1 MKRCKK
7 LKGDR
12 SDKAKKARE
21 VRNKKRKRL
30 SELKSKLSNAK
41 SKFENSS
48 ASKKFKKAS
57 ADLLSIPGPKETE
70 FLKIGIQVSK
80 VKGGSLK
87 GREAYAVLN
96 SPEIMNIVAKPLI
109 FNDCDPITVGDPAVL
124 SLANEYL
131 RLRRKELKLT
141 CYQRAFCHHEIN
153 LVGVLNGSAS
163 RVESVLY
170 SDQIP
175 LLSTHFRDHV
185 IEGLVKNR
193 ELISRDSTTEFLNQR
208 AMRREKKTKYAR
220 TFSEKAHQMNQRQH
234 TEATAIDFRSGRT
247 RRREANSTVFPKP
260 EAKLI

>member
-1 MKRCKK
+1 MHK

-21 VRNKKRKRL
+21 VQNKKQKRL
-30 SELKSKLSNAK
+30 SELKSKLSNTN

-57 ADLLSIPGPKETE
+57 ADLLSIPGPRETE
-70 FLKIGIQVSK
+70 ILKIGIQVSK

-141 CYQRAFCHHEIN
+141 CYQRAFCHH
-153 LVGVLNGSAS
+153 
-163 RVESVLY
+163 
-170 SDQIP
+170 
-175 LLSTHFRDHV
+175 
-185 IEGLVKNR
+185 
-193 ELISRDSTTEFLNQR
+193 
-208 AMRREKKTKYAR
+208 
-220 TFSEKAHQMNQRQH
+220 
-234 TEATAIDFRSGRT
+234 
-247 RRREANSTVFPKP
+247 
-260 EAKLI
+260 